1 MSGKNVNL
9 GFTPVVE
16 ENSVAGGTKQSS
28 KKSSSGTTSTT
39 FSGLVTPVNSTEVT
53 PPGAFAPATAPGQQ
67 GLFDANMY
75 EGGTPSAM
83 QVDPER
89 GSEWEWWTM
98 VM

>member
-1 MSGKNVNL
+1 VSGKNVNL
-9 GFTPVVE
+9 GFAPVAE
-16 ENSVAGGTKQSS
+16 ESVGGTKP
-28 KKSSSGTTSTT
+28 KKGSSGTNSNT

-53 PPGAFAPATAPGQQ
+53 PPGAFAPTTAPSQQ
-67 GLFDANMY
+67 GLFDTNMY